1 LTCRSFWYIK
11 SRLIDA
17 GNNYISTTTRDDNR
31 LHCGE
36 FIIPGKEFRVM
47 QANMKNNGRI
57 PLAASAEN
65 RFKVRTFGGLT
76 VYCNDVPVTIVW
88 ESRKARLL
96 FCCLLV
102 TYDQWIHRQRV
113 IEALWPECTLD
124 SGEKNFKTTLSRLRK
139 SFSAFGCM
147 TPVITQA
154 EAVRLNYLSLGLDA
168 SEFRNNAT
176 QGIKRLVRGDT
187 KSARKLLETAQ
198 DLYYGSFLPEE
209 PHNKF
214 IADAR
219 CELAAIHTSV
229 IKALEKSYLL
239 DGNSDALEVF
249 SFLKNPSLGEHI

>member
-1 LTCRSFWYIK
+1 MQTDMK
-11 SRLIDA
+11 TA
-17 GNNYISTTTRDDNR
+17 GS
-31 LHCGE
+31 
-36 FIIPGKEFRVM
+36 IPV
-47 QANMKNNGRI
+47 
-57 PLAASAEN
+57 AASNEN
-65 RFKVRTFGGLT
+65 RIKVRTFGGLT
-76 VYCNDVPVTIVW
+76 VFCNEVPATIVW

-102 TYDQWIHRQRV
+102 TYDQWIHRRSV
-113 IEALWPECTLD
+113 IEAIWPECSLD

-139 SFSAFGCM
+139 SFSGFGCM
-147 TPVITQA
+147 TPVITQG

-168 SEFRNNAT
+168 SEFKNNAT

-198 DLYYGSFLPEE
+198 DLYHGSFLPEE

-219 CELAAIHTSV
+219 YELSEIHNSV

-239 DGNSDALEVF
+239 DGNSDALEAF
-249 SFLKNPSLGEHI
+249 SFLKNPSLGERI

>member
-1 LTCRSFWYIK
+1 
-11 SRLIDA
+11 
-17 GNNYISTTTRDDNR
+17 
-31 LHCGE
+31 
-36 FIIPGKEFRVM
+36 M
-47 QANMKNNGRI
+47 QTDMKKAGRI
-57 PLAASAEN
+57 PVSVSTEN
-65 RFKVRTFGGLT
+65 RIKVRTFGGLT
-76 VYCNDVPVTIVW
+76 VYRNEVPINIDW

-113 IEALWPECTLD
+113 IEALWPECALD

-139 SFSAFGCM
+139 SFSGFGCL
-147 TPVITQA
+147 TPVITQG

-198 DLYYGSFLPEE
+198 DLYHGSFLPEE

-219 CELAAIHTSV
+219 YELAEIHTSV
-229 IKALEKSYLL
+229 IKALEKSYHL
-239 DGNSDALEVF
+239 DGNSDALEAF
-249 SFLKNPSLGEHI
+249 SFLRNPSLSEHV